1 MTTASA
7 AARTSSRAGPEAAA
21 RPPPAQSM
29 PARRHTPSYE
39 RMMANCEAQPT
50 NDHPAPLH
58 HSSSEPLYD
67 DEEAGPSLREAGRQF
82 SEPLPQA
89 RPGRALSGN
98 DRRRHRPTTKKPTM
112 PVLDRG
118 DSELSEA
125 ATESDGKARQAG
137 SDDAALPTL
146 PAPSPVRR
154 HPPSDR
160 ASKRTIA
167 NCSDSWR
174 MHRVELDSGR
184 GLGAQGAYLQRDV
197 YQRRDVDYL
206 ADTDAAA
213 TRTVVAGNDTLA
225 AESSAGTLPASSPP
239 HNSSVGTWKILT
251 EEDVATI
258 FQARLERSGGRCQLA
273 SKLAERFGVASRTVR
288 DIWNLRTWVKTTR
301 PLWSNAEI
309 VREATSRAQKS
320 QHSVD
325 DFGGWKICS
334 SWLVP
339 GEELVRDEFDVVLE
353 EILASD
359 PKLPVTLPRQKS
371 TVQRKGRGRASTA

>member
-1 MTTASA
+1 
-7 AARTSSRAGPEAAA
+7 
-21 RPPPAQSM
+21 
-29 PARRHTPSYE
+29 
-39 RMMANCEAQPT
+39 MANCEAQPT

-67 DEEAGPSLREAGRQF
+67 DEEAGPSLREAGRQL
-82 SEPLPQA
+82 SEPLSQA

-98 DRRRHRPTTKKPTM
+98 GRRRHRPTTKKPTM

-118 DSELSEA
+118 DSGLSEA

-184 GLGAQGAYLQRDV
+184 GLGAQGAYLNRDV
-197 YQRRDVDYL
+197 YQRRDADYL

-213 TRTVVAGNDTLA
+213 TRTVVAGNDDTLA
-225 AESSAGTLPASSPP
+225 TESSAGTLPASSPP
-239 HNSSVGTWKILT
+239 PHNSCVGAWKVLT

-258 FQARLERSGGRCQLA
+258 FQARLERSGGRSNVA

-309 VREATSRAQKS
+309 VREATSRAQS
-320 QHSVD
+320 SHHSVD

-334 SWLVP
+334 AWLVP

-353 EILASD
+353 EIIASD
-359 PKLPVTLPRQKS
+359 PKLPVALPHQKS

>member
-1 MTTASA
+1 MTTADTIRIWTSFLADPEPA
-7 AARTSSRAGPEAAA
+7 A
-21 RPPPAQSM
+21 PPSL
-29 PARRHTPSYE
+29 PARSPQPVRRHSPSYQ
-39 RMMANCEAQPT
+39 RMMANTYEAQ
-50 NDHPAPLH
+50 
-58 HSSSEPLYD
+58 SQR
-67 DEEAGPSLREAGRQF
+67 AGDTGFLE
-82 SEPLPQA
+82 
-89 RPGRALSGN
+89 
-98 DRRRHRPTTKKPTM
+98 
-112 PVLDRG
+112 V
-118 DSELSEA
+118 
-125 ATESDGKARQAG
+125 RQAMD
-137 SDDAALPTL
+137 SDD
-146 PAPSPVRR
+146 SPVRR
-154 HPPSDR
+154 HPSSDR

-213 TRTVVAGNDTLA
+213 TRTVVAGNDDTLA
-225 AESSAGTLPASSPP
+225 TESSAGTLPASSPP
-239 HNSSVGTWKILT
+239 PHNSCVGAWKVLT

-258 FQARLERSGGRCQLA
+258 FQARLERSGGRSHVA

-309 VREATSRAQKS
+309 VREATTRAQS
-320 QHSVD
+320 SHHSVD

-339 GEELVRDEFDVVLE
+339 GEELMRDEFDVVLE
-353 EILASD
+353 KILASD
-359 PKLPVTLPRQKS
+359 PKFPVALPHQKS
-371 TVQRKGRGRASTA
+371 TVQRKGRGRSSTA